1 MAKVYDCAMIVM
13 RAQTFHKGHQ
23 HLIDMALALCDRVLI
38 FVGSAQECGTKRNP
52 LNVGTR
58 MNTIRAIYDDE
69 KTVMIEPL
77 TDMTNE
83 DDINTDWGKYVLEN
97 SKRYIHKAPSIILYG
112 KEEGRDGYSWFAD
125 DDMKKTT
132 QVIVN
137 RSDIPI
143 CATYLRDLM
152 CMDKR
157 EEWMEWV
164 DDKLHKYYDTLR
176 SEMMSVPYYQ
186 QRALDLLTGKIQI
199 GATSD
204 SGLRKDKTD
213 EEGKSE
219 N

>member
-1 MAKVYDCAMIVM
+1 MGKVYDCAMIVM

-23 HLIDMALALCDRVLI
+23 HLIDMALALSDRVLI
-38 FVGSAQECGTKRNP
+38 FVGS
-52 LNVGTR
+52 
-58 MNTIRAIYDDE
+58 
-69 KTVMIEPL
+69 
-77 TDMTNE
+77 
-83 DDINTDWGKYVLEN
+83 DWGKYVLEN
-97 SKRYIHKAPSIILYG
+97 CKRYIHKAPSIILYG

-152 CMDKR
+152 CMDRR

-164 DDKLHKYYDTLR
+164 DDKLHKYYDSLR

-186 QRALDLLTGKIQI
+186 QRAIDLLTGKVQI
-199 GATSD
+199 GASGD
-204 SGLRKDKTD
+204 SGLKKEVPADGET
-213 EEGKSE
+213 E
-219 N
+219 NEN